1 MKAKIQFS
9 LQTMSR
15 AVALLVICAL
25 FVNALNERT
34 QGDSG
39 KLKQKADGAVKAS
52 KDDCLKIGN
61 KLGCACPVCRDV
73 VQFTRVMILDHVP
86 TVEQVLDKVCRRIF
100 KDDQHKES
108 LCEDIVKS
116 ELPEIIK
123 YVKARIDP
131 RKVCAKFC

>member
-1 MKAKIQFS
+1 
-9 LQTMSR
+9 
-15 AVALLVICAL
+15 
-25 FVNALNERT
+25 
-34 QGDSG
+34 
-39 KLKQKADGAVKAS
+39 
-52 KDDCLKIGN
+52 
-61 KLGCACPVCRDV
+61 
-73 VQFTRVMILDHVP
+73 MILDHV
-86 TVEQVLDKVCRRIF
+86 VMEQVLDKVCRRIF